1 MLHAGHSTRQ
11 RRGRA
16 ATAGILQI
24 VKATG
29 AVVRPRLRDFVLAL
43 SVPVLLVLL
52 GTFGYRAV
60 EGWTLGEALYMTVI
74 TITTVGFQEVHPLSP
89 EGRVFTMLLALGG
102 VFTVL
107 YAATAAIRAIVS
119 GEVRG
124 EVRRQRMERVL
135 AELKDHVIVCG
146 YGRMGRLVCAEFSS
160 LEIPFVI
167 VEREAVLLEGFAV
180 PHGIPLHGDATTD
193 ETLRRAGVDRA
204 RTLVTVAASDADNL
218 YITMSARLLSE
229 KLYIVAR
236 AEEEAAEKKLV
247 RAGASRVVS
256 PYVIGGQRMAQAVLR
271 PAVMDF
277 LELVTRH
284 DYMELQIEETRVQP
298 GSALAGA
305 QVKDSRLRKELGIII
320 VAIKKAGGQMVFN
333 PDSEVRLE
341 GGDLLI
347 TLGHPQQ
354 LERLEQMAV
363 GAEAG
368 SGP

>member
-1 MLHAGHSTRQ
+1 
-11 RRGRA
+11 
-16 ATAGILQI
+16 
-24 VKATG
+24 VKVTG
-29 AVVRPRLRDFVLAL
+29 AAIRPRLLNFVMAL

-52 GTFGYRAV
+52 GTFGYRAI
-60 EGWTLGEALYMTVI
+60 ESWTLAEALYMTVI

-89 EGRVFTMLLALGG
+89 EGRVFTMLLSLGG

-124 EVRRQRMERVL
+124 EVRRQRMERTL
-135 AELKDHVIVCG
+135 ADLKDHVIVCG
-146 YGRMGRLVCAEFSS
+146 YGRMGRLVCGEFSS
-160 LEIPFVI
+160 LKMPFVI
-167 VEREAVLLEGFAV
+167 VERQAALLEGFAL

-236 AEEEAAEKKLV
+236 AEEEAAAKKLE

-271 PAVMDF
+271 PTAMDF
-277 LELVTRH
+277 IELATRH
-284 DYMELQIEETRVQP
+284 DYMELQIEETEVKP
-298 GSALAGA
+298 GSLLAGA

-320 VAIKKAGGQMVFN
+320 VAIKKAGGHMIFN
-333 PDSEVRLE
+333 PDSETVIE

-354 LERLEQMAV
+354 LDRLEVMAV
-363 GAEAG
+363 TPAAKA
-368 SGP
+368 